1 MALFSQLNMVM
12 RRMLLLAVG
21 TSTLIGI
28 TEYISQR
35 TEAQIVKPHVAA
47 HPNLGDI
54 RADVQRLV
62 SFGPRVAGT
71 PVTEQAIAYLREE
84 YRQAGYVTRVQTFT
98 YPQFKDNGSNLTV
111 NGTTIEGRALSGSPR
126 GNLTAPLVAVP
137 NVGRRADFEAV
148 NVRGAIALVQRGE
161 IRFLDK
167 ANNAAA
173 AGAVGLIIINNVP
186 GNFSGT
192 LGAQTSIP
200 VLALGSEQGSALLK
214 KQPLT
219 VTLNVNTEQ
228 RLVTGRNLIAH
239 PQGVTQPKLLLGAH
253 YDSVAGS
260 PGANDNASG
269 TAVVLNI
276 ARRLARS
283 DAHSVWFVAFDGEED
298 GLQGSS
304 AFVRAAPPQFLSHLQ
319 GMMNFDM
326 VGVNERL
333 SVSGSPALTALA
345 QNADRSIATLGG
357 SGGSDHVPFAD
368 AEVPVLFFTRGLDPN
383 YHKPSDVQI
392 EPRLLDETVEVGL
405 TVVSRLKYSDPQ
417 TQNNLP

>member
-1 MALFSQLNMVM
+1 MTLFSQLNMVM
-12 RRMLLLAVG
+12 RRVLLLAVG

-28 TEYISQR
+28 TEYVSQR
-35 TEAQIVKPHVAA
+35 TEAQIVKPYVAS
-47 HPNLGDI
+47 HPALI
-54 RADVQRLV
+54 SISADVQRLV
-62 SFGPRVAGT
+62 SLGPRVAGT
-71 PVTEQAIAYLREE
+71 PVMDQAIAYLREE
-84 YRQAGYVTRVQTFT
+84 YRQAGYVTRMQTFT

-148 NVRGAIALVQRGE
+148 DVRGAIALVQRGD

-173 AGAVGLIIINNVP
+173 AGAVGLIIVNHAP

-200 VLALGSEQGSALLK
+200 VLALGSEQGSALK
-214 KQPLT
+214 KPLT

-239 PQGVTQPKLLLGAH
+239 SQGVTQPKVLLGAH

-283 DAHSVWFVAFDGEED
+283 ETRSVWFVAFDGEES
-298 GLQGSS
+298 GLHGSS
-304 AFVRAAPPQFLSHLQ
+304 AFVRAADPQFLSHLQ
-319 GMMNFDM
+319 VMMNFDM

-345 QNADRSIATLGG
+345 QDADRSIATLGG
-357 SGGSDHVPFAD
+357 SGGSDHVPFANAD
-368 AEVPVLFFTRGLDPN
+368 VPVLFFTRGLEPN

-392 EPRLLDETVEVGL
+392 EPRLLDETVEIGL
-405 TVVSRLKYSDPQ
+405 TVVEHLK
-417 TQNNLP
+417 

>member
-1 MALFSQLNMVM
+1 MALSQINAIA
-12 RRMLLLAVG
+12 RRMLLLALG

-35 TEAQIVKPHVAA
+35 TEAQIVKPHVAS
-47 HPNLGDI
+47 HPALSRI
-54 RADVQRLV
+54 SADVQRLV
-62 SFGPRVAGT
+62 SLGPRVAGT

-98 YPQFKDNGSNLTV
+98 YPQFKDNGSTLTI

-126 GNLTAPLVAVP
+126 DNLTAPLVAVSG
-137 NVGRRADFEAV
+137 VGRRADFETV
-148 NVRGAIALVQRGE
+148 NVSGAIALVQRGD

-173 AGAVGLIIINNVP
+173 AGAVGLIIVNNVP
-186 GNFSGT
+186 GDFSGT
-192 LGAQTSIP
+192 LGTQTSIP
-200 VLALGSEQGSALLK
+200 VFALGNAQGSTL

-283 DAHSVWFVAFDGEED
+283 DARSVWFVAFDGEED
-298 GLQGSS
+298 GLHGSS
-304 AFVRAAPPQFLSHLQ
+304 AFVRAAAPQFLSHLQ

-357 SGGSDHVPFAD
+357 SGGSDHVPFANAD
-368 AEVPVLFFTRGLDPN
+368 VPVLFFTRGLDPN

-405 TVVSRLKYSDPQ
+405 TVVEHLK
-417 TQNNLP
+417 

>member
-1 MALFSQLNMVM
+1 MALSQLNAIA

-47 HPNLGDI
+47 HPDLDGI
-54 RADVQRLV
+54 SADVQQLV
-62 SFGPRVAGT
+62 SLGPRVAGT

-111 NGTTIEGRALSGSPR
+111 NGTTIEGQALSGSPR

-148 NVRGAIALVQRGE
+148 DVSGAIALVQRGE

-173 AGAVGLIIINNVP
+173 AGAVGLIIVNNVP
-186 GNFSGT
+186 RNFSGT

-200 VLALGSEQGSALLK
+200 VLALGSEQGSALK
-214 KQPLT
+214 EPLT

-239 PQGVTQPKLLLGAH
+239 QKGVTQPQVLLGAH

-304 AFVRAAPPQFLSHLQ
+304 AFVRAAAPQFLSHLQ

-333 SVSGSPALTALA
+333 SVSGTPALTALA

-368 AEVPVLFFTRGLDPN
+368 ADVPVLFFTRGLDPN

-392 EPRLLDETVEVGL
+392 EPRLLDETVEIGL
-405 TVVSRLKYSDPQ
+405 TVVGHLK
-417 TQNNLP
+417 

>member
-1 MALFSQLNMVM
+1 MALSQLNAIA

-35 TEAQIVKPHVAA
+35 TEAQIVKPPVAA

-54 RADVQRLV
+54 SADVQRLV

-111 NGTTIEGRALSGSPR
+111 NGTTIEGQALSGSPK

-148 NVRGAIALVQRGE
+148 DVNGAIALVQRGE

-173 AGAVGLIIINNVP
+173 AGAVGLIIVNNAP
-186 GNFSGT
+186 GSFSGT
-192 LGAQTSIP
+192 LGAQISIP
-200 VLALGSEQGSALLK
+200 VLALGSEQGNALK
-214 KQPLT
+214 EPLT

-239 PQGVTQPKLLLGAH
+239 QKGVTQPQVLLGAH

-304 AFVRAAPPQFLSHLQ
+304 AFVRAADPQFLSHLQ
-319 GMMNFDM
+319 VMMNFDM

-333 SVSGSPALTALA
+333 SVSGTPALTALA

-357 SGGSDHVPFAD
+357 SGGSDHVPFVD

-392 EPRLLDETVEVGL
+392 EPRLLNKTVEVGL

-417 TQNNLP
+417 PQNNLP